1 MKRFK
6 NVLVVYNDEVGA
18 DDALTQAAALVRAND
33 ARLTLIDVCPEGY
46 GSLAVPMEREKRL
59 ERAKRS
65 LQLDGVG
72 EVDSQVLIGT
82 AIEKI
87 IDQVLRANHDMVI
100 ATSTGGGMVHDA
112 LYGSL
117 ATQLMR
123 KCPCPVWIVKPGQTM
138 AYSRILAAVDPDPS
152 NAADDPLCVKVMD
165 MATSLANSHG
175 AELHVLHAWEVD
187 GNDRDTVWSEV
198 PEKTHRM
205 LLENHERKRR
215 DSVEAM
221 LRRYRD
227 LPKAPLVHMPRG
239 LPQWEIVN
247 AVKANDI
254 DLVVMGTTGRS
265 GLLGLLVGNTA
276 ESIMAAVGSG
286 ILTVKPEGLEA
297 TIDRDGTMAVA

>member
-6 NVLVVYNDEVGA
+6 NLLVVYNDEVGA
-18 DDALTQAAALVRAND
+18 DDALTQAAALARANG
-33 ARLTLIDVCPEGY
+33 ARLTLIDFCPEGY
-46 GSLAVPMEREKRL
+46 GSSAVPVEREKRL

-65 LQLDGVG
+65 LKLDGLC
-72 EVDSQVLIGT
+72 EVNSQVLIGT

-87 IDQVLRANHDMVI
+87 IYQVVQANHDMVI
-100 ATSTGGGMVHDA
+100 ATSTGGGMVRDV

-123 KCPCPVWIVKPGQTM
+123 KCPCPVWIVKPGQAM
-138 AYSRILAAVDPDPS
+138 AYSRILAAVHPDPS
-152 NAADDPLCVKVMD
+152 NPADDPLCVKVMD
-165 MATSLANSHG
+165 MATSLANAHG

-187 GNDRDTVWSEV
+187 GNDRVTIGSEV
-198 PEKTHRM
+198 PDKTYRM
-205 LLENHERKRR
+205 LLEKHEGQRR
-215 DSVEAM
+215 DSVKALLE
-221 LRRYRD
+221 RYRD
-227 LPKAPLVHMPRG
+227 LPKSPLVHLPRG

-247 AVKANDI
+247 AVKAHDI
-254 DLVVMGTTGRS
+254 DLVVMGTAGRS

>member
-72 EVDSQVLIGT
+72 EVDAQVLIGT

-87 IDQVLRANHDMVI
+87 IDQVLWANHDMVI
-100 ATSTGGGMVHDA
+100 ATSTGGGMVRDA

-123 KCPCPVWIVKPGQTM
+123 
-138 AYSRILAAVDPDPS
+138 
-152 NAADDPLCVKVMD
+152 
-165 MATSLANSHG
+165 
-175 AELHVLHAWEVD
+175 
-187 GNDRDTVWSEV
+187 
-198 PEKTHRM
+198 
-205 LLENHERKRR
+205 
-215 DSVEAM
+215 
-221 LRRYRD
+221 
-227 LPKAPLVHMPRG
+227 
-239 LPQWEIVN
+239 
-247 AVKANDI
+247 
-254 DLVVMGTTGRS
+254 
-265 GLLGLLVGNTA
+265 
-276 ESIMAAVGSG
+276 
-286 ILTVKPEGLEA
+286 
-297 TIDRDGTMAVA
+297 